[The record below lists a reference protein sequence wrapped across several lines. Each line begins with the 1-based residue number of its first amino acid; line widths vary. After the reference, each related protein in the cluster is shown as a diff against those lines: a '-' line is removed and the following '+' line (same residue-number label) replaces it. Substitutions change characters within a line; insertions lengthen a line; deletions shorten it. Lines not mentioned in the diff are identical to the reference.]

1 MYDERWMFHEP
12 AYQAVAEITASG
24 TNGIRGRLRDLP
36 APGALLDAA
45 GQLYGYWVMRA
56 ADRDYVAFPMRI
68 DAIRYFGPGP
78 DAGDLRFSDDLVIG
92 FTTEA
97 LVGPIKAFP
106 PQFVLVGPSMEGRP
120 EPVDFPWD
128 WLDPDRPG
136 VLVSLG
142 TVNADAGARFYATVV
157 EALGDQPWQVVLAA
171 PLDQVGAVPDNV
183 LVRDYVPQVALL
195 DRVDAVVSH
204 GGHNTVCESLA
215 RGRPLVLAPIR
226 DDQPIIA
233 QQVVDAGAGLR
244 VKFGRVRPPSCGLPS
259 TPCSPNPIFAITP
272 SAFALPSPPRVVP
285 RRPPTTWR
293 S

>member
-97 LVGPIKAFP
+97 LVGPVEAFP

-157 EALGDQPWQVVLAA
+157 EALGDRGKWCSPRLSIRSA
-171 PLDQVGAVPDNV
+171 PSPTTCWCATTCP
-183 LVRDYVPQVALL
+183 RW
-195 DRVDAVVSH
+195 
-204 GGHNTVCESLA
+204 
-215 RGRPLVLAPIR
+215 
-226 DDQPIIA
+226 
-233 QQVVDAGAGLR
+233 
-244 VKFGRVRPPSCGLPS
+244 PSATAS
-259 TPCSPNPIFAITP
+259 TPSSRTAATTRGASRWHAAVRSCWRP
-272 SAFALPSPPRVVP
+272 SATTSRSSPSRSWMPGRAFA
-285 RRPPTTWR
+285 
-293 S
+293 